1 MRSKKY
7 KVFRTDDSVNK
18 VVWQAIQ
25 SASQKWMM
33 PLKDCRME
41 MSRFI
46 IKYGDH
52 LDGHISE
59 KAFTQ
64 NPKYSLRTVYGVFLF
79 WTTDVLCLN

>member
-52 LDGHISE
+52 LGGHI
-59 KAFTQ
+59 
-64 NPKYSLRTVYGVFLF
+64 
-79 WTTDVLCLN
+79 